1 MNRYVLVCWLALA
14 TIFPQVMFATPARS
28 ESTTSNGLSAEIQKN
43 AEDATT
49 QDKEKSIVA
58 DPDNQNAD
66 KKDVKDEAIVA
77 QSKSKPAAKPKPV
90 TTTPANKPTPKP
102 SVAPLTKTTS
112 PTIVAQNTS
121 KPLFQPK
128 ITITD
133 QRGNTRVGQQTA
145 PVTSPVPQISV
156 TTPSSPPNL
165 RLPGRVQGQLPPF
178 QRRPVPAPV
187 GDISVSNTFLRPDIV
202 DLSSAAR
209 VPRLSLKEAP
219 VREVLSI
226 IARTAGLNVA
236 FADDASQ
243 QAGQPP
249 ATPGQPGQTT
259 GVNSRITLDIENETA
274 QEVFNSVL
282 RLSGLDANRIGRTV
296 FVAAKLP
303 FNLRNTITRA
313 YRMNQITVGEASAFL
328 ASLGAERSINR
339 KRPIPGVQT
348 AQLGTASQAI
358 VTVDTETVPVLE
370 SIQGN
375 PNSVLPLKGLQ
386 VVAEERTN
394 SITMVGSPS
403 LVEYAAAQ
411 LAKIDA
417 RKRQVAVNVRIVDVN
432 LLASQRVG
440 SNSSF
445 GINDTFFNINQGVA
459 TLNFGELTPP
469 ASAGNLGANP
479 YGRPV
484 VNNPNAGTSLF
495 VNPNGTQQTR
505 DPVTGLPVNL
515 SPNQPGS
522 PFSPDGNPLTPG
534 ISGITQ
540 NQIYPAAGQQPYS
553 SPTTLVNPANG
564 TTVLNTS
571 GNSGVV
577 GRPATYYTNPG
588 GVINANLVGLNP
600 TFKTGPYANTNI
612 LLDPTTGTP
621 VVATAA
627 VPATAPATNTLLDS
641 VGQAAQFA
649 FSLPQIFQYP
659 KQFLTQ
665 LEATIQNGHA
675 KVLTDPTLTV
685 QEGEQASVSLTE
697 DVNGGLIREFQV
709 VNGQTIT
716 AEKIDIKK
724 AGVTLNV
731 KIDRVDENGFVNMSV
746 SPKVSAIANVQT
758 VQQLGQQNQVAFLS
772 ERSLNSGSIR
782 MRDGQT
788 LILSGV
794 IRDSDRET
802 VSKVPFFGDLPIIG
816 ALFRSTTTS
825 NTRNEVI
832 IIVTP
837 RIINDSETANWGY
850 IYQPGPEAQK
860 VLDSN
865 RTPFQN
871 Q

>member
-28 ESTTSNGLSAEIQKN
+28 ESTNSSDLNAEIREK
-43 AEDATT
+43 DATR
-49 QDKEKSIVA
+49 QDKDREKSIVA
-58 DPDNQNAD
+58 DPDKQSAD
-66 KKDVKDEAIVA
+66 KDIKGDAILA
-77 QSKSKPAAKPKPV
+77 QSKSKPAAKSKPAIAPA
-90 TTTPANKPTPKP
+90 TPAPRPA
-102 SVAPLTKTTS
+102 APIATVPRST
-112 PTIVAQNTS
+112 V

-133 QRGNTRVGQQTA
+133 QRGNARVAQQTA
-145 PVTSPVPQISV
+145 PVTSPVPQPQVS
-156 TTPSSPPNL
+156 TPSSPPNL
-165 RLPGRVQGQLPPF
+165 RLPGRVQGQVPPF

-296 FVAAKLP
+296 FVAARLP
-303 FNLRNTITRA
+303 FNLKNTITRS
-313 YRMNQITVGEASAFL
+313 YRMNQIGVGEASAFL

-358 VTVDTETVPVLE
+358 VNVETEEVPVLE
-370 SIQGN
+370 SVQATT
-375 PNSVLPLKGLQ
+375 NSILPLKGLQ

-432 LLASQRVG
+432 LLATQRVG

-469 ASAGNLGANP
+469 ANAGNLGANP
-479 YGRPV
+479 FGRPIV
-484 VNNPNAGTSLF
+484 ANPLAGQQLF
-495 VNPNGTQQTR
+495 VNPNGTQLTR
-505 DPVTGLPVNL
+505 DPVTGQFVPL

-522 PFSPDGNPLTPG
+522 VFSPDGNPLTPG
-534 ISGITQ
+534 ISGITSQ
-540 NQIYPAAGQQPYS
+540 QRLPANGVQPYS
-553 SPTTLVNPANG
+553 SPTVLTNPANG
-564 TTVLNTS
+564 QPVIDTS
-571 GNSGVV
+571 GNAGVV
-577 GRPATYYTNPG
+577 GRPATYYLNPG
-588 GVINANLVGLNP
+588 GVINANLTGLNP
-600 TFKTGPYANTNI
+600 AFKTGPYANTPL
-612 LLDPTTGTP
+612 LLDPVSGQP
-621 VVATAA
+621 VISTAA
-627 VPATAPATNTLLDS
+627 VAAQAPNANSLLDT

-649 FSLPQIFQYP
+649 YSLPQIFQYP
-659 KQFLTQ
+659 KQFLSQ

-685 QEGEQASVSLTE
+685 QEGEEATVSLLE
-697 DVNGGLIREFQV
+697 EVNGGLKS
-709 VNGQTIT
+709 TILPGT
-716 AEKIDIKK
+716 GGAAPTVSENIEIKK
-724 AGVTLNV
+724 AGVTLKV

-746 SPKVSAIANVQT
+746 SPIVSAPTRTEVIQQT
-758 VQQLGQQNQVAFLS
+758 GGTNRVVFVS

-794 IRDSDRET
+794 IQDSDRET

-837 RIINDSETANWGY
+837 RIINDTDTANWGY
-850 IYQPGPEAQK
+850 TYQPGPEAQK